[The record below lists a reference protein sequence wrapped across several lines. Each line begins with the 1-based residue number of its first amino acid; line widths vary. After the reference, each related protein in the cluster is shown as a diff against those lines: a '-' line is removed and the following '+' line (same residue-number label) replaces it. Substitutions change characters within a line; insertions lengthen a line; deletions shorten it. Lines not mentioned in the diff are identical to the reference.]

1 MTDNDPLIELTEGMV
16 VSSQKLLAYG
26 KDELHHSIGG
36 EMFLARV
43 HRWEDSELNT
53 RYALCSYERGSLNPE
68 IPAITLVQLTVMSQ
82 FPDGQ
87 TSSIAHVFDIYN
99 NNYMKMIL
107 DYPSEQLEEWSEH
120 PEKLAEAVDPQLEL
134 SMLIDVVLEELQ
146 KEEEPDE

>member
-1 MTDNDPLIELTEGMV
+1 MTDHDPLIELTEGMV

-26 KDELHHSIGG
+26 NDELHHAISG

-43 HRWEDSELNT
+43 HRWEDPELNT
-53 RYALCSYERGSLNPE
+53 RYALCSYERGSLDPE
-68 IPAITLVQLTVMSQ
+68 VPAITLVQLTVMSR

-87 TSSIAHVFDIYN
+87 TSSIAHVFDMYN

-107 DYPSEQLEEWSEH
+107 DYPAEQLEEWSEH
-120 PEKLAEAVDPQLEL
+120 PEKLAETADPQLEL

-146 KEEEPDE
+146 KEEGIND